1 MTQRPEATPLPGF
14 FSYWHL
20 DVNLMA
26 RKSTRKQRQIEDNH
40 QLFVEETAAQPRFQE
55 NRTLTPRNPNQV
67 DALRYLRT
75 RTLTLLSGPPGTAKT
90 LLATYIACE
99 KLAKREID
107 KVYYVKPVVNVPGE
121 QGLGFLPG
129 TLDEK
134 IAPHV
139 SPVRDALE
147 VFMPKGK
154 AEYILS
160 KKHIEFLPI
169 EHLRGRSLHR
179 CMIIADEMQNA
190 TTHSVMTILTRLG
203 DGSNVAVLGDV
214 VQRDLA
220 NRFGGDGLSDA
231 LHRLR
236 FLPEVGHVEFKFDDI
251 ERSPFVQSVIR
262 AYSDLYTSK

>member
-1 MTQRPEATPLPGF
+1 
-14 FSYWHL
+14 
-20 DVNLMA
+20 MA
-26 RKSTRKQRQIEDNH
+26 RKSTRKQRQLEDNN
-40 QLFVEETAAQPRFQE
+40 LLSSESTAPQPKFQE
-55 NRTLTPRNPNQV
+55 NRVIMPRNPNQV
-67 DALRYLRT
+67 DAMRYLRT

-90 LLATYIACE
+90 LLATYVACE
-99 KLAKREID
+99 KMQKREID
-107 KVYYVKPVVNVPGE
+107 KIYYVKPVVNVPGE

-129 TLDEK
+129 NLDEK
-134 IAPHV
+134 IAPHI
-139 SPVRDALE
+139 SPIRDSLE

-154 AEYILS
+154 AEYLLS

-203 DGSNVAVLGDV
+203 DGSSVAVLGDV

-231 LHRLR
+231 LNRLR
-236 FLPEVGHVEFKFDDI
+236 FLPDVGHVEFGFDDI
-251 ERSPFVQSVIR
+251 VRSEFVQSVIR
-262 AYSDLYTSK
+262 AYADLYTSSK

>member
-1 MTQRPEATPLPGF
+1 
-14 FSYWHL
+14 
-20 DVNLMA
+20 MA
-26 RKSTRKQRQIEDNH
+26 RKSSRKQRQLLDN
-40 QLFVEETAAQPRFQE
+40 QLLTEQEVPSARFNE
-55 NRTLTPRNPNQV
+55 HKTLMPRNPNQV
-67 DALRYLRT
+67 DAMRYLRT

-99 KLAKREID
+99 KLHKREID

-129 TLDEK
+129 NLDEK
-134 IAPHV
+134 IAPHI
-139 SPVRDALE
+139 SPIRDALE

-154 AEYILS
+154 AEYLLS

-179 CMIIADEMQNA
+179 CMVIADEMQNA

-203 DGSNVAVLGDV
+203 DNANVAVLGDV

-231 LHRLR
+231 IHRLK
-236 FLPEVGHVEFKFDDI
+236 FLPDVGHVEFGFADI

-262 AYSDLYTSK
+262 AYADLYTPSKQQGGLK